1 MQQKTIIIVL
11 LTLLIGGG
19 SIYLLTATTED
30 GTDMVVVDHGDLI
43 PPGMH
48 RMPDGSLMSHED
60 MMMDHSN
67 MLVTSE
73 RAFIEGMIPHH
84 QEAIDT
90 SREVLERGAT
100 TAEIRVLA
108 ENIIT
113 TQELEVA
120 EMKEWYED
128 WYGEEYQN
136 TGEYVPMMRDLSQLS
151 GAELDRVFLED
162 MIVHHMG
169 AVMMAENIRP
179 HIENDEMNQL
189 TTVIIETQTEEIA
202 LIEQLLADL

>member
-1 MQQKTIIIVL
+1 MDQKTIVIAFSAL
-11 LTLLIGGG
+11 LVGAGTVYVF
-19 SIYLLTATTED
+19 SITQSQPHLT
-30 GTDMVVVDHGDLI
+30 VNNQGDTI
-43 PPGMH
+43 PSGMH
-48 RMPDGSLMSHED
+48 LMPDGSLMSHED

-90 SREVLERGAT
+90 SREVLERGGT

-120 EMKEWYED
+120 EMKEWYEE

-202 LIEQLLADL
+202 LMERMLTEL